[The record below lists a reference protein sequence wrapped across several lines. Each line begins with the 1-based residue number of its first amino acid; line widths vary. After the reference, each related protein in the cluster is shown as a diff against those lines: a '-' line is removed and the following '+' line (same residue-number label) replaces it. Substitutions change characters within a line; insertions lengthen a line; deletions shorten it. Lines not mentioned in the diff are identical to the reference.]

1 MVKESASRVFIPK
14 MDGFLMKR
22 LRKFLSDNGLLLIFV
37 ALFLACLLGQAL
49 CGLSLYNET
58 QSLHGLPQSGFWPY
72 LATGGFLQG
81 MFANWQAAILQLGS
95 LIIFGIFLRQR
106 GAAHSLKP
114 GSSDKTRKRP
124 LHAFHAVRS
133 STPRQSTE
141 PSDRKEH
148 VSAGPAPN
156 WLHDNSLSIAFVL
169 LFLITFLLHLFSGA
183 ADFNHQRAFDR
194 QPALSAVQFLVSS
207 KFWFTTL
214 QTWEAEYMAIAL
226 YIFLSIF
233 LRQEGSPESKPAD
246 SPDAETG
253 ETNK

>member
-1 MVKESASRVFIPK
+1 
-14 MDGFLMKR
+14 MKS
-22 LRKFLSDNGLLLIFV
+22 LRKFFSDNGLLLVFV

-49 CGLSLYNET
+49 SGFSLYNET
-58 QSLHGLPQSGFWPY
+58 ESAHGAAQSGFWPY
-72 LATGGFLQG
+72 LVTGGFLQG

-106 GAAHSLKP
+106 GAPHSLKP
-114 GSSDKTRKRP
+114 RSASRATRKRP
-124 LHAFHAVRS
+124 LHAFREMRRS
-133 STPRQSTE
+133 AP
-141 PSDRKEH
+141 K
-148 VSAGPAPN
+148 VSKKTAHPKAHDSPERGGN

-169 LFLITFLLHLFSGA
+169 LFFITFLLHIVSGEA
-183 ADFNHQRAFDR
+183 AFNHQRAFNH
-194 QPALSAVQFLVSS
+194 QSALTAAQFFVSS

-233 LRQEGSPESKPAD
+233 LRQKGSPESKPAESSD
-246 SPDAETG
+246 SETG

>member
-1 MVKESASRVFIPK
+1 MY
-14 MDGFLMKR
+14 GFLMKR
-22 LRKFLSDNGLLLIFV
+22 LRKFFSDNGLLLLFV

-49 CGLSLYNET
+49 SGFALYNAN
-58 QSLHGLPQSGFWPY
+58 QSAHGVAQYGFWPY
-72 LATGGFLQG
+72 LATGAFLQG

-95 LIIFGIFLRQR
+95 LIIFGVFLRQR

-114 GSSDKTRKRP
+114 GSSGKTRKRP
-124 LHAFHAVRS
+124 QHPFREMRR
-133 STPRQSTE
+133 STPKGSTKA
-141 PSDRKEH
+141 PRRKTRDSPDRG
-148 VSAGPAPN
+148 AN

-169 LFLITFLLHLFSGA
+169 LFFITFLFHLFSGA
-183 ADFNHQRAFDR
+183 AAFNHQRAFNR
-194 QPALSAVQFLVSS
+194 QSALTAAQFFISS

-233 LRQEGSPESKPAD
+233 LRQEGSPESKPAN
-246 SPDAETG
+246 SPDSETG

>member
-1 MVKESASRVFIPK
+1 
-14 MDGFLMKR
+14 MKR
-22 LRKFLSDNGLLLIFV
+22 LRKFFSDNGLLLIFV

-49 CGLSLYNET
+49 SGFSLYNET
-58 QSLHGLPQSGFWPY
+58 QAAHGATQSGFWPY

-114 GSSDKTRKRP
+114 GSSGATRKRP
-124 LHAFHAVRS
+124 LHAFREMRR
-133 STPRQSTE
+133 STPKGSTRTS
-141 PSDRKEH
+141 PRKAHDSPDRR
-148 VSAGPAPN
+148 GN
-156 WLHDNSLSIAFVL
+156 WLRDNSLSIAFAL
-169 LFLITFLLHLFSGA
+169 LFFITFLLHLFSGEA
-183 ADFNHQRAFDR
+183 SFNHQRAFNH
-194 QPALSAVQFLVSS
+194 QSALTAAQFFVSS
-207 KFWFTTL
+207 KFWFITL

-233 LRQEGSPESKPAD
+233 LRQKGSPESKPVD
-246 SPDAETG
+246 SPDSETG